1 MSADKLDSWL
11 EQRLA
16 EPEPY
21 LDDDGFTEAVM
32 ARLPAPVSRRR
43 LIWANV
49 VVAVIVSL
57 AVALVFPWASAV
69 ALLTSLEAQSWLVL
83 AAGVSGV
90 FTAVILVGGFWGYR
104 RWS

>member
-1 MSADKLDSWL
+1 MSADKLDTWL
-11 EQRLA
+11 EQTLA

-43 LIWANV
+43 LLWANAI
-49 VVAVIVSL
+49 VAVVVSL
-57 AVALVFPWASAV
+57 AVALVFPWAAV
-69 ALLTSLEAQSWLVL
+69 AALLSGLGAQNWVLL
-83 AAGVSGV
+83 AAAVSGV
-90 FTAVILVGGFWGYR
+90 FTAAILAGGGWAYR